1 MLDLL
6 VRDGTVIDGTGQAP
20 RRRADVG
27 VKDGLVA
34 GIGELSEQAVRTIDA
49 DGLIVAPGFVDLH
62 THYDAQ
68 LLWDPTASP
77 SLEHGV
83 TTVVGGNC
91 GFALAPV
98 RPEDRAYIARMLSR
112 VEGMPLASLE
122 AGIDW
127 EWVDFGQYLDR
138 LDGRTAVN
146 AGFLAGHS
154 SIRRAVMGEDSA
166 SEPATDDQIQDMSR
180 LLEASLRSG
189 ALGFSTSRAQTHHDM
204 DGRPVPSRAAEDDEL
219 VALASVVGRHEG
231 TQLEVILPGCL
242 DGFSDEEVQ
251 LLGEL
256 SLAGDRPVNWNVLT
270 VSSFA
275 PEAWVD
281 QLEASSRAAERG
293 ASVLALMLPQGMRIR
308 LSFLGGMVLD
318 ALPGWNEVFELAV
331 DERIRALSDPQVRG
345 RLERGAASPEAGL
358 LGGLA
363 RWDRLVL
370 LETFAPANRLYEGRT
385 VGSVAQERGQAPFDV
400 LCDIVT
406 ADGLRTGL
414 QPPMPPEDDA
424 VWRARA
430 DAVRDAR
437 TVVGG
442 SDAGAHLDMMCGATY
457 STGMLAELV
466 RRRQLLSWEEAVHQL
481 TDVPARLYGLR
492 RRGRITEGWSAD
504 LVIFDPE
511 VIGHGPDRTLDDL
524 PGGASRLSAE
534 AIGVEHVF
542 VNGVEV
548 LHHGV
553 TTGALPGRTLH
564 SGADTETVTAGQAV
578 SRQGGSKEDE

>member
-1 MLDLL
+1 MLELL
-6 VRDGTVIDGTGQAP
+6 VRNGTVIDGTGEAG
-20 RRRADVG
+20 RRAHVG
-27 VKDGLVA
+27 VKDGLVVDV
-34 GIGELSEQAVRTIDA
+34 GEPAEQAALTIDA

-77 SLEHGV
+77 SVGHGV

-98 RPEDRAYIARMLSR
+98 RPDDRSYIARMLSR
-112 VEGMPLASLE
+112 VEGMPLTSLE
-122 AGIDW
+122 AGVDW
-127 EWVDFGQYLDR
+127 QWVDFGQYLDR
-138 LDGRTAVN
+138 LEGRTAVN

-154 SIRRAVMGEDSA
+154 TIRRAVMGEDSVT
-166 SEPATDDQIQDMSR
+166 EPATDDQIEAMTG

-189 ALGFSTSRAQTHHDM
+189 ALGFSTSRAKTHHDM
-204 DGRPVPSRAAEDDEL
+204 DGHPVPSRAAEDEEL
-219 VALASVVGRHEG
+219 VALASVVSRHEG
-231 TQLEVILPGCL
+231 TQLELILPGCL
-242 DGFSDEEVQ
+242 DGFSDEEVR
-251 LLGEL
+251 LMTEL
-256 SLAGDRPVNWNVLT
+256 SRAGNRPLNWNVLT

-275 PEAWVD
+275 PDAWVG
-281 QLEASSRAAERG
+281 QLEASSRAAEEG

-318 ALPGWNEVFELAV
+318 ALPGWNEVFELAA
-331 DERIRALSDPQVRG
+331 DERVRALSDPRVRA

-370 LETFAPANRLYEGRT
+370 LETFAPANRRYEGRT
-385 VGSVAQERGQAPFDV
+385 VGSVAQERGQAPFDA
-400 LCDIVT
+400 LCDIVV

-414 QPPMPPEDDA
+414 QPPMPPEGDA

-430 DAVRDAR
+430 DVVRDRR

-457 STGMLAELV
+457 TTGMLAELV
-466 RRRQLLSWEEAVHQL
+466 RHRQLLSWEEAIHQL

-492 RRGRITEGWSAD
+492 RRGRVAEGWHAD
-504 LVIFDPE
+504 LVVFDPE
-511 VIGHGPDRTLDDL
+511 AVGHGPERTLDDL

-548 LHHGV
+548 LRHGV
-553 TTGALPGRTLH
+553 ATGALPGRTLH
-564 SGADTETVTAGQAV
+564 SGTDTETVTAGRAV
-578 SRQGGSKEDE
+578 DDQGS